1 MSGIGNIANNFDFR
15 TLSQPIA
22 AEKEGGWKKFGRILG
37 GVASAAAAP
46 ITGGVLQ
53 GAGIDSNFNRQLELI
68 QLQEQ
73 IQQQTQIINTVSNVS
88 KSKHEAAMAAIRN
101 MK

>member
-15 TLSQPIA
+15 TLSQPITV
-22 AEKEGGWKKFGRILG
+22 EKEGGWKKFGRILG
-37 GVASAAAAP
+37 GVASAAAP
-46 ITGGVLQ
+46 FTGGVLN
-53 GAGIDSNFNRQLELI
+53 GAGVDSNFNRQLELI